1 MSDVSKEYGEA
12 LYELART
19 EGLEDLLLEET
30 RTAAAVFQE
39 NSAYLSLLSSPDL
52 TKAERTTAVAQ
63 AFAGAHRYLVN
74 FLSLMVERGYS
85 RDLPDCFAEY
95 LRLYREDHGIAVA
108 KIVSARPLSDG
119 EKTKLIAALERRYG
133 VKVEPEYKVDPSLIG
148 GMKVEISG
156 TLLDGSVRRRL
167 DGVKADLSDLT
178 L

>member
-1 MSDVSKEYGEA
+1 MSDVAKEYGEA
-12 LYELART
+12 LYELAKM
-19 EGLEDLLLEET
+19 EGLEDQLLEET

-39 NSAYLSLLSSPDL
+39 NPVYLSLLSSPDL
-52 TKAERTTAVAQ
+52 SKAERTIAVAH

-108 KIVSARPLSDG
+108 KIVSARPLTDD

-133 VKVEPEYKVDPSLIG
+133 VKVEPEYKVDPALLG

>member
-1 MSDVSKEYGEA
+1 MSDVAKEYGEA
-12 LYELART
+12 LYELAKM
-19 EGLEDLLLEET
+19 EELEDRLLEET
-30 RTAAAVFQE
+30 RTAAAVFKE
-39 NSAYLSLLSSPDL
+39 TPAYLSLLSSPDL
-52 TKAERTTAVAQ
+52 SKAERTIAVAH
-63 AFAGAHRYLVN
+63 AFAGAHRYLIN

-108 KIVSARPLSDG
+108 KIVSARPLTDG
-119 EKTKLIAALERRYG
+119 EKTKLIAALERRYD

-156 TLLDGSVRRRL
+156 NLLDGSVRRRL

>member
-12 LYELART
+12 LYELAKT

-30 RTAAAVFQE
+30 RTAAAVFRE

-74 FLSLMVERGYS
+74 FLSLMVEQGYS

-167 DGVKADLSDLT
+167 DGVKADLSNLT